1 LGRHYVRDIESSFDP
16 VVEDEAAL
24 LAFGWTPQELQV
36 LKLVLEGSSTSE
48 VAEALD
54 IDRDT
59 ERELVL
65 EILAKLQEYPY
76 GEETTVRQR
85 MVSGARPA

>member
-1 LGRHYVRDIESSFDP
+1 VRDLESSGDP

-24 LAFGWTPQELQV
+24 LASGWTPQELEV
-36 LKLVLEGSSTSE
+36 LKLVVQGSSTIE
-48 VAEALD
+48 VTEALG
-54 IDRDT
+54 IDRSAV
-59 ERELVL
+59 RELVL

-85 MVSGARPA
+85 MVSGAP

>member
-1 LGRHYVRDIESSFDP
+1 VRDLESSGDP

-24 LAFGWTPQELQV
+24 LASGWTPQELEV
-36 LKLVLEGSSTSE
+36 LKLVVQGSSSSE
-48 VAEALD
+48 VAEALG
-54 IDRDT
+54 IDRSAV
-59 ERELVL
+59 RELVL

-85 MVSGARPA
+85 MVSGAP

>member
-1 LGRHYVRDIESSFDP
+1 MSLRDLESSGDP

-24 LAFGWTPQELQV
+24 LASGWTPQELEV
-36 LKLVLEGSSTSE
+36 LKLVVQGSSTIE
-48 VAEALD
+48 VTEALG
-54 IDRDT
+54 IDRSAV
-59 ERELVL
+59 RELVL

-85 MVSGARPA
+85 MVSGAP

>member
-1 LGRHYVRDIESSFDP
+1 MRDLESSGDP

-24 LAFGWTPQELQV
+24 LASGWTPQELEV
-36 LKLVLEGSSTSE
+36 LKLVVQGSSTIE
-48 VAEALD
+48 VTEALG
-54 IDRDT
+54 IDRSAV
-59 ERELVL
+59 RELVL

-85 MVSGARPA
+85 MVSGAP

>member
-1 LGRHYVRDIESSFDP
+1 LRDLESSGDP

-24 LAFGWTPQELQV
+24 LASGWTPQELEV
-36 LKLVLEGSSTSE
+36 LKLVVQGSSTIE
-48 VAEALD
+48 VTEALG
-54 IDRDT
+54 IDRSAV
-59 ERELVL
+59 RELVL

-85 MVSGARPA
+85 MVSGAP